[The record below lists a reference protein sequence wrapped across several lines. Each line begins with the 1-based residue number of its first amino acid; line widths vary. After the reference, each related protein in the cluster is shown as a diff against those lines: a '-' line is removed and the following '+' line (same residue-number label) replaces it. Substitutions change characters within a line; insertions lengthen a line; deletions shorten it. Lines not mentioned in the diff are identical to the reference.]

1 LNKKSNLKEVVA
13 RNLRTI
19 REQVGLTQV
28 ELAARAKLTSRY
40 ISIAEAGQRNFR
52 LDTLEKLA
60 SVLDVTVADLVSE
73 NSKDSATKK
82 QALALVISILKK
94 MHDRL

>member
-1 LNKKSNLKEVVA
+1 MKKKPQLKEVVA

-19 REQVGLTQV
+19 REQVGITQV

-60 SVLDVTVADLVSE
+60 SVLDVTVSDLVNE
-73 NSKDSATKK
+73 TGKASATKK
-82 QALALVISILKK
+82 QALALAISILKK